1 MKLKRI
7 LTSCFAVSALV
18 SGQALADSEVRGAVT
33 AVSNV
38 ASGVAAQTPH
48 NGFRRAKEESD
59 SIIDFEVR
67 RLIRPRRSDHDG
79 MRWVANP
86 KAATGPEVAADDSA
100 NASQPLRGGSS
111 ATTPTS
117 QPLGMDHPQRRRP
130 SGLDRST
137 DQSASRWIIRNDAD
151 QSASRWIIVNLSQR
165 RRPVCFS
172 LDHPQRRRPISLSM
186 DYPQRCRSVSL
197 SMDHPQRRRPVSLS
211 MDHSATTPSQ
221 SASRWIIRNDA
232 DQSASRWI
240 IRNDADQS
248 ASRWII
254 R

>member
-48 NGFRRAKEESD
+48 NGFRWAKEESV
-59 SIIDFEVR
+59 SGPAVNS
-67 RLIRPRRSDHDG
+67 PQASDHDG

-86 KAATGPEVAADDSA
+86 KGATGPEVAADDSA
-100 NASQPLRGGSS
+100 NASQ
-111 ATTPTS
+111 T
-117 QPLGMDHPQRRRP
+117 
-130 SGLDRST
+130 
-137 DQSASRWIIRNDAD
+137 ASRWIIRSDAD
-151 QSASRWIIVNLSQR
+151 
-165 RRPVCFS
+165 
-172 LDHPQRRRPISLSM
+172 
-186 DYPQRCRSVSL
+186 
-197 SMDHPQRRRPVSLS
+197 
-211 MDHSATTPSQ
+211 Q